1 MTVVLVAA
9 AGALAAAAGSEVALR
24 CRKLQTALASI
35 LAIWIALFAAAA
47 VWLRRATPDALVP
60 SAIFWVGASLLWFG
74 VRSHAE
80 SSILLRML
88 CLLRARPMRDG
99 EILDEYAS
107 IYGESM
113 RLAELRRGG
122 FVANEGERPRV
133 TPKGKAVLLVVSKL
147 R

>member
-1 MTVVLVAA
+1 MTVALVVAA
-9 AGALAAAAGSEVALR
+9 GVLAAAIGSEIALR
-24 CRKLQTALASI
+24 GRKLQTALASI

-47 VWLRRATPDALVP
+47 AWLFRARPDALVP
-60 SAIFWVGASLLWFG
+60 SAIFWGGASLLWFG

-88 CLLRARPMRDG
+88 CLLRARPMRDAA
-99 EILDEYAS
+99 ILDEYAS

-122 FVANEGERPRV
+122 FVANEGARPRV
-133 TPKGKAVLLVVSKL
+133 TTKGKAVLLVVSKL